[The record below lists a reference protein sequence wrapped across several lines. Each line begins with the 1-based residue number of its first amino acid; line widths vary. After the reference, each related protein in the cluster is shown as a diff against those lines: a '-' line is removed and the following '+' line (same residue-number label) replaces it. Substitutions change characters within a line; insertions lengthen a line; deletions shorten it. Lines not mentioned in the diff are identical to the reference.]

1 MDDLSPAVTFS
12 VLAVMVIIGLLP
24 NKVPI
29 WLKLI
34 VQIGVGLGI
43 YFGMSAS
50 TFNIAEDAK
59 ISMLFGGQGG
69 IPDTPA
75 FNPLSMGF
83 VSGVLGVVSS
93 VIGFGIWKLVGRR
106 SKAEE

>member
-1 MDDLSPAVTFS
+1 MDDLSPSVTFS

-29 WLKLI
+29 WAKLI
-34 VQIGVGLGI
+34 LQVGVGLAI
-43 YFGMSAS
+43 YFGMSES

-59 ISMLFGGQGG
+59 ISTLFGGQGG
-69 IPDTPA
+69 IPGTPA

-83 VSGVLGVVSS
+83 VSGALGLISS
-93 VIGFGIWKLVGRR
+93 VIGFGIWKLVGRC
-106 SKAEE
+106 SKSEE